1 MHFGELRG
9 DVFEVSDPM
18 VVAGP
23 SAGLPEEAIRILQFA
38 QPDVTPGVPRA
49 ASGH

>member
-18 VVAGP
+18 VVWP